1 MLRGG
6 GGGVAESA
14 QVDGEHP
21 VVLAQQ
27 GDQLVEDP
35 PGLRE
40 AVNQQDGRSGGAGGH
55 VVQLGAVEA
64 DPAAVDTGIVA
75 ARRFMSSRKLID
87 KFALRAV
94 DAGADT
100 ASELGRRLSVTK
112 QAAAQTI
119 AVLEGFGYVDREP
132 DPSDT
137 RRKRV
142 RVTPRGH
149 ELMTIGGALFDD
161 VRSRWAARIGPEQLE
176 ALETHLAQLT
186 ERRSFT
192 AEDLQD

>member
-1 MLRGG
+1 MT
-6 GGGVAESA
+6 E
-14 QVDGEHP
+14 VDGEHA

-35 PGLRE
+35 PE
-40 AVNQQDGRSGGAGGH
+40 
-55 VVQLGAVEA
+55 
-64 DPAAVDTGIVA
+64 
-75 ARRFMSSRKLID
+75 ID
-87 KFALRAV
+87 KRLVYLGWPRMISLMAQSSGAELALLLLGGFHSMVDEVNVGLAKRGHEGVRPVHEFALRAV

-119 AVLEGFGYVDREP
+119 ATLEEFGYVDRAP
-132 DPSDT
+132 DPSDA

-161 VRSRWAARIGPEQLE
+161 VRSRWAARIGPKQLE
-176 ALETHLAQLT
+176 TLETHLAQLT

-192 AEDLQD
+192 AEDLRD